1 LAKTIDHVA
10 IAVED
15 LGEAVRLF
23 EKILGRPVSRRESV
37 AAHDVETATFEL
49 GETAI
54 ELVEGTNENSPIR
67 RFVEKRGPGIHHV
80 AIAVENIEAAMEDLK
95 GKGFLF
101 ADDVPRPGKDGS
113 RVAFLHPRSTG
124 KILCELVE
132 PAPKR

>member
-1 LAKTIDHVA
+1 MTKTVDHVA
-10 IAVED
+10 VAVED

-23 EKILGRPVSRRESV
+23 EKILGRTVSRRESV
-37 AAHDVETATFEL
+37 AAHGVETATFEL

-54 ELVEGTNENSPIR
+54 EFVQGTDENSPVR
-67 RFVEKRGPGIHHV
+67 RFVGKRGPGIHHV
-80 AIAVENIEAAMEDLK
+80 AIAVDDLDAAMEDLK

-101 ADDVPRPGKDGS
+101 VDDVPRPGKDGS

-132 PAPKR
+132 PARKK

>member
-1 LAKTIDHVA
+1 MTKTVDHVA
-10 IAVED
+10 VAVED

-23 EKILGRPVSRRESV
+23 EKILGRTVSRRESV
-37 AAHDVETATFEL
+37 AAQGVETATFEL

-54 ELVEGTNENSPIR
+54 EFVQGTDENSPVR
-67 RFVEKRGPGIHHV
+67 RFVGKRGPGIHHV
-80 AIAVENIEAAMEDLK
+80 AIAVDDLDAAMEDLK

-101 ADDVPRPGKDGS
+101 VDDVPRPGKDGS

-132 PAPKR
+132 PARKK